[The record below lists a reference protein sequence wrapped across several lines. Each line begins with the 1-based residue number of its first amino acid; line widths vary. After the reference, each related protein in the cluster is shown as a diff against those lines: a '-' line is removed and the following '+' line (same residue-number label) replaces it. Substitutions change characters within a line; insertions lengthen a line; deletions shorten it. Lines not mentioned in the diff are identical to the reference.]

1 MAESRLIN
9 DNDTYVGVYPSVF
22 KRIDASDVAINPFQ
36 VYKQWT
42 VTSGSATSSMLP
54 LQGIFN
60 SQNLPALG
68 SELTFNDAS
77 NIDGSLQTVTYYA
90 INHMFY
96 KYKNEPYKTYG
107 PTDLTR
113 TNKYLYQTASIFS
126 IPQKKFGESIKPGS
140 FVINHP
146 SYYAIKSDRYGN
158 LYDENIDTSSFVTS
172 YISQPKWYEGFNEY
186 FDTSRIKYISS
197 GVTYIPGVP
206 DSDVSSTP
214 IGLAAKFDT
223 NGYIESKLS
232 GLYDRDHDYSIS
244 FWMSASAPD
253 DTTKLVLAKA
263 SSSLTPQ
270 YPFKIE
276 YSGSN
281 QIIFS
286 AAGSTTFKA
295 QITSS
300 VLSGDWT
307 HVCCQKSGSNLQ
319 IYINGSI
326 NSSASFSL
334 LTNTLSP
341 FTASARIDNS
351 DNLYIGGFGTNSF
364 NFKGSVLDEIRIFN
378 EAIPL
383 EAISSLSKDTLSD
396 GLFLQTN
403 LVGNVFTKQGLAVV
417 STPDHRW
424 HNIINE
430 FTDISYKSTVTIHE
444 LNVVARLD
452 SGDFNMS
459 TNLTLTRDDDSTYLP
474 FVSGSSFSP
483 YITTIGLYNDAGELL
498 AIGKLAQPIKK
509 RDDVDMNFLIRLD
522 LDKTIVKE

>member
-1 MAESRLIN
+1 MAESKLIN

-22 KRIDASDVAINPFQ
+22 KKIDKSDISINPFQ

-42 VTSGSATSSMLP
+42 VPSGSTTSSMLT
-54 LQGIFN
+54 LQGIYN
-60 SQNLPALG
+60 SKKLPALG
-68 SELTFNDAS
+68 SELTFNDSA

-96 KYKNEPYKTYG
+96 KYKDEPYKTYG

-113 TNKYLYQTASIFS
+113 INKYLYQTASIFS
-126 IPQKKFGESIKPGS
+126 IPQKKFGETIKPGS

-146 SYYAIKSDRYGN
+146 NYTLKSDRYGN
-158 LYDENIDTSSFVTS
+158 LYDEDIDANAFASVVAG
-172 YISQPKWYEGFNEY
+172 QPKWYEGFNEY
-186 FDTSRIKYISS
+186 FDESRIKYISA
-197 GVTYIPGVP
+197 GVTYVPGVP
-206 DSDVSSTP
+206 DSDVESDP
-214 IGLAAKFDT
+214 IGLAAKFDGA
-223 NGYIESKLS
+223 GYIESKLN
-232 GLYDRDHDYSIS
+232 GLYDRDHDYAVS
-244 FWMSASAPD
+244 FWISASNSG
-253 DTTKLVLAKA
+253 TNKLILAKA

-281 QIIFS
+281 QIVFS
-286 AAGSTTFKA
+286 AAGSTSFKV

-300 VLSGDWT
+300 VLSDWS

-319 IYINGSI
+319 IFVNGGINA
-326 NSSASFSL
+326 SASFSL

-364 NFKGSVLDEIRIFN
+364 NFTGCLDEIRIYN
-378 EAIPL
+378 KAIP
-383 EAISSLSKDTLSD
+383 EDFVGGLSKDTCRD
-396 GLFLQTN
+396 GLFLQSN
-403 LVGNVFTKQGLAVV
+403 NFGNVFSKQGIAVV
-417 STPDHRW
+417 STPDNRMK
-424 HNIINE
+424 NIINE

-444 LNVVARLD
+444 LDVVARLD

-459 TNLTLTRDDDSTYLP
+459 TNLTLTQDDDSTYLS
-474 FVSGSSFSP
+474 FVSGSDFSP

-509 RDDVDMNFLIRLD
+509 RNDVDMNFLIRLD
-522 LDKTIVKE
+522 LDKNIVKE